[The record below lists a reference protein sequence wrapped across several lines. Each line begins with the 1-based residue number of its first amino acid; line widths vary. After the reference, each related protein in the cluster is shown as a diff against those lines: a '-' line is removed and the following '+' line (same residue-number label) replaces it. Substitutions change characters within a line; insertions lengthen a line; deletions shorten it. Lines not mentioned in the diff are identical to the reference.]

1 MLKRTHAPRHLGVTL
16 IELMIVIVIMAVLLA
31 LAVPAFMET
40 IDRNRL
46 KSVAET
52 MLSDLELMKLESIKR
67 SAAISLSIRN
77 DNPSVGDWCYG
88 MSETATC
95 DCKATTCTIDGVS
108 RVVSY
113 TDSKGVIITTPATAS
128 PTPFSFSVEQVRG
141 QVTLSEPT
149 ATLPYRVR
157 LTSTRGKELDIEV
170 SALGRFIICS
180 PSGSAN
186 MTGYPT
192 CS

>member
-1 MLKRTHAPRHLGVTL
+1 MLKRTPFPRHSGVTL

-52 MLSDLELMKLESIKR
+52 LLSDLELMKLESIKR

-77 DNPSVGDWCYG
+77 DNSSAGDWCYG
-88 MSETATC
+88 MSEAATC
-95 DCKATTCTIDGVS
+95 DCKAATCTIDGVS

-113 TDSKGVIITTPATAS
+113 TDFKGVIMTAPTTAS
-128 PTPFSFSVEQVRG
+128 PTPFSFRVEQVRG
-141 QVTLSEPT
+141 QVTLST
-149 ATLPYRVR
+149 ALPDNRVR

-186 MTGYPT
+186 VTGYPT

>member
-1 MLKRTHAPRHLGVTL
+1 MTL
-16 IELMIVIVIMAVLLA
+16 IEVMIVIVITAVLLA
-31 LAVPAFMET
+31 LAVPAFLET

-77 DNPSVGDWCYG
+77 DNSSTGDWCYG
-88 MSETATC
+88 LSEAATC
-95 DCKATTCTIDGVS
+95 DCNAATCTIDGIS
-108 RVVSY
+108 RAVSY
-113 TDSKGVIITTPATAS
+113 TEFKGVIITAPATTS
-128 PTPFSFSVEQVRG
+128 PTPFTFSVEQVRG
-141 QVTLSEPT
+141 RITLSDVS
-149 ATLPYRVR
+149 ATLPYRIR

-186 MTGYPT
+186 VTGYPT
-192 CS
+192 CT